1 MTIISQ
7 LIQFYLL
14 LCARIQQ
21 SIFVI
26 ILKASTSIVR
36 SAVPFVLR
44 PFPVETS
51 PVFLR
56 CGSANWCKGLLKR
69 FVHQI
74 IVFTNCRIF
83 VVAYFD
89 SSC

>member
-1 MTIISQ
+1 MKYCVTLFFANIKLTIMAIINQ

-14 LCARIQQ
+14 LCVRIQQ

-51 PVFLR
+51 PAFNAVDHLIGVR
-56 CGSANWCKGLLKR
+56 
-69 FVHQI
+69 
-74 IVFTNCRIF
+74 
-83 VVAYFD
+83 AY
-89 SSC
+89 

>member
-1 MTIISQ
+1 MKYCVMLFFANIKLTIMAIINQ

-14 LCARIQQ
+14 LCVRIQQ

-51 PVFLR
+51 PVFY
-56 CGSANWCKGLLKR
+56 
-69 FVHQI
+69 
-74 IVFTNCRIF
+74 
-83 VVAYFD
+83 VVDQLIGVRAY
-89 SSC
+89 